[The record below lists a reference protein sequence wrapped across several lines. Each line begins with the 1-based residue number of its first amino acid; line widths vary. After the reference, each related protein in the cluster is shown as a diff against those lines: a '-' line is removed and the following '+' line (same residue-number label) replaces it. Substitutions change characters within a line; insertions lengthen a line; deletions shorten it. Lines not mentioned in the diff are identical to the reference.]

1 MSQPQPAAD
10 RPADGSTP
18 VPGRDRDPAVTDGA
32 TAVPVPPDAAP
43 VADPADG
50 PAGEPVT
57 APTSPA
63 APTADEAAPPARTTP
78 PARDGAPAE
87 QAGPQPTRV
96 EPSGASPDTARP
108 ADPQE
113 AGNEPAAAPDP
124 TRVESTREE
133 PAPRWSGSAAVP
145 PPPPRKRGWGE
156 SAEPTPVPPVAYPEH
171 QVPVDP
177 WAGADTGGWDL
188 PSTAFPALP
197 PTLSYT
203 APHPAPPVT
212 PSHPPPV
219 TPPPGV
225 PAAPVPPV
233 VTTRPAPA
241 PPLPAPPLPAPPAPA
256 RPPKQRRSAA
266 PPPVTPPPG
275 WQAPRG
281 YVPVPVRRRRRWPW
295 VLLLTVACCCGVPLW
310 WVQPLTTQ
318 YPVSAALPER
328 ALGLSLRDDAVSKAT
343 ARKLEAE
350 VRATQLLSEDTFA
363 GVYDTT
369 DGKRVTLFGGTGI
382 RFTPE
387 TDADDELT
395 RLTERY
401 ALAPSVPVETGV
413 RGRYERCAVGRE
425 DGDAVVVCTSVDHGS
440 IATAVF
446 TRLSLDDSAALLD
459 RLRQRVVTPDQ
470 SS

>member
-1 MSQPQPAAD
+1 MPQPQPAAD

-18 VPGRDRDPAVTDGA
+18 VPGQDRDPAVTEGA
-32 TAVPVPPDAAP
+32 TAVSVPSDAAP
-43 VADPADG
+43 VGDPADG
-50 PAGEPVT
+50 QAGEPVT

-63 APTADEAAPPARTTP
+63 APTADEAAPATRITSPSP
-78 PARDGAPAE
+78 DPAPAE
-87 QAGPQPTRV
+87 QADSEPTRA
-96 EPSGASPDTARP
+96 EPP
-108 ADPQE
+108 
-113 AGNEPAAAPDP
+113 AAPDP
-124 TRVESTREE
+124 TRMESAAGPHPTRIESTREQ

-156 SAEPTPVPPVAYPEH
+156 SAEPTPLPPVPSPEH

-188 PSTAFPALP
+188 PSTGFPALP
-197 PTLSYT
+197 PTLPYT
-203 APHPAPPVT
+203 APHQRPPVT
-212 PSHPPPV
+212 PSHPVPPV
-219 TPPPGV
+219 TPPPVV
-225 PAAPVPPV
+225 PAAPAPPV
-233 VTTRPAPA
+233 VTNRPAPA
-241 PPLPAPPLPAPPAPA
+241 PPLPASPTPAPPTPA
-256 RPPKQRRSAA
+256 RPPKQRRRAT

-295 VLLLTVACCCGVPLW
+295 LLLLTVACCCGVPLW
-310 WVQPLTTQ
+310 WAQPLTTQ
-318 YPVSAALPER
+318 YPASAALPEQ
-328 ALGLSLRDDAVSKAT
+328 ALGLSLRDDPASRA
-343 ARKLEAE
+343 AADELEAE
-350 VRATQLLSEDTFA
+350 VRASQLLSEDTFA
-363 GVYDTT
+363 GVYTTT

-401 ALAPSVPVETGV
+401 ALAPAVPVETGV

-425 DGDAVVVCTSVDHGS
+425 DGAAVVVCTSVDHGS